1 VVEIEV
7 TMIGNER
14 YSSRFE
20 KAMEEIVGR
29 QTNVEGSDDLLGW
42 DDS

>member
-1 VVEIEV
+1 MVEIEV

-14 YSSRFE
+14 YDSRFE
-20 KAMEEIVGR
+20 KAMEGSVGR
-29 QTNVEGSDDLLGW
+29 QANVEGSDDPLGW